1 MCEET
6 EAKKAQKGRSVG
18 RGQSN
23 AAPDHEK
30 SSGDQDLPKFSQV
43 GEPKSTERGTPC
55 GVGSAQGDP
64 FLLLLSLCLET
75 SLIPTD
81 YSEWISQKT
90 SEVGLPNPEEAS

>member
-6 EAKKAQKGRSVG
+6 EAKKAEKGRFIE

-30 SSGDQDLPKFSQV
+30 SSGDQDFQKFSQV

-55 GVGSAQGDP
+55 GVGSAQGDFSGSSATP
-64 FLLLLSLCLET
+64 SDYPEWVSQET
-75 SLIPTD
+75 PEI
-81 YSEWISQKT
+81 
-90 SEVGLPNPEEAS
+90 GLPNPEEAS